1 MAGCFL
7 FIKVERRDIL
17 AVFLSVLSVIWL
29 VLKWILLIFSGII
42 GLVLVIILI
51 VLLMPLSYKI
61 EADRK
66 EYPDASEEEK
76 EKLLLGGSLEAHV
89 RVYWFLRLVRV
100 KLDFAEK
107 KLSWSAKVAWKKL
120 AGSEEEIPE
129 EKEELTEPEP
139 TPEEPEAIPAESP
152 EEKKPEEKPE
162 EKTEPVAE
170 EKPKETEKP
179 AAPQEEKFTEA
190 KPKEEEPAE
199 VKPQEEPVKPA
210 EPEPAEEKAEIT
222 QEQPQTEAEE
232 EQEQEPVEE
241 GPSKLDQILDKTDW
255 IIDKLCDLPDK
266 VDESFEKKLEPVILF
281 WNKLD
286 NFKDKDKALKAV
298 LKLVKREI
306 KPLLPKRVKADIDWG
321 TGDPYLTAKI
331 DGYRIMLADF
341 LFPKKNRKR
350 SLNSYPDHMNR
361 RIEFSISMSDW
372 FMLGG
377 FIPPLIAALL
387 NIHIW
392 HLIKF
397 VKNLKSQEKD
407 HGKQK

>member
-1 MAGCFL
+1 M
-7 FIKVERRDIL
+7 

-29 VLKWILLIFSGII
+29 VLKWILLILAGII

-76 EKLLLGGSLEAHV
+76 EKLILGGSLEAHV
-89 RVYWFLRLVRV
+89 RVYWFLRLIRV

-139 TPEEPEAIPAESP
+139 TPEEPEAITAENP
-152 EEKKPEEKPE
+152 EEKKPEKKPE

-170 EKPKETEKP
+170 EKPKEPEEPGASQEEKP
-179 AAPQEEKFTEA
+179 AEAGPQEEKFTEA
-190 KPKEEEPAE
+190 KPKEEGPVE

-210 EPEPAEEKAEIT
+210 EPESAEAKAET
-222 QEQPQTEAEE
+222 AQEQPEAETAEE
-232 EQEQEPVEE
+232 EPAVEEEPLEE

-255 IIDKLCDLPDK
+255 VIDKLCDLPDK

-306 KPLLPKRVKADIDWG
+306 RPLLPKRVKADIDWG
-321 TGDPYLTAKI
+321 TGDPYLTSKI

-372 FMLGG
+372 FMLGS
-377 FIPPLIAALL
+377 FIPPIIAALL

>member
-1 MAGCFL
+1 M
-7 FIKVERRDIL
+7 